1 MVGSLVS
8 IKISCSYCAR
18 SEPVVSESC
27 SLKSRDIFILTRE
40 PTICSIHV
48 FCHQPKPTNLL
59 RRPTPIL
66 QRTHPHILLKNPTE
80 IPLLR
85 IPHRFPD
92 LPHRKLRIMSKKLLR
107 FLHPQRDH
115 IFGRCGVILLY
126 KNFCKITG
134 TVMQS

>member
-48 FCHQPKPTNLL
+48 FCIFTLQIY
-59 RRPTPIL
+59 IL
-66 QRTHPHILLKNPTE
+66 QNEANFSSLVGHFDAFVAAHGDKC
-80 IPLLR
+80 
-85 IPHRFPD
+85 
-92 LPHRKLRIMSKKLLR
+92 SA
-107 FLHPQRDH
+107 FLHAGEGALADAD
-115 IFGRCGVILLY
+115 GEGVL
-126 KNFCKITG
+126 FVVPG
-134 TVMQS
+134 